1 MPGMQSPPHARRK
14 EEGRSQV
21 LQVPEMRAALFG
33 RFEHVA
39 FLIEADAFED
49 KGDIDADN
57 ARLPLLGDRRDR
69 RRKPKNGPVL
79 VRQMPGCGDGMV
91 DGIEAFRARLDRRD
105 EVRPDQGLGVG
116 RRRLDDLRREDRQG
130 RLPGSGLRLQPARV
144 LPPIFREARI
154 PDEGDGH
161 RLPFRKDRAE
171 VAAHTRRG
179 GFPQRHS
186 EGAVT
191 EGRLGQVRRRR
202 RGIREEDEADEQL
215 LLVPEALLRIP

>member
-91 DGIEAFRARLDRRD
+91 DRSF
-105 EVRPDQGLGVG
+105 
-116 RRRLDDLRREDRQG
+116 
-130 RLPGSGLRLQPARV
+130 PGTSGS
-144 LPPIFREARI
+144 
-154 PDEGDGH
+154 
-161 RLPFRKDRAE
+161 
-171 VAAHTRRG
+171 TR
-179 GFPQRHS
+179 
-186 EGAVT
+186 
-191 EGRLGQVRRRR
+191 
-202 RGIREEDEADEQL
+202 
-215 LLVPEALLRIP
+215 